1 MGLGSLTMSLPYWP
15 MTRIDRPWG
24 VVTAPSVSDV
34 ASAPGLRSFE
44 RNVGVPSGVTLMTAT
59 PAFGGGLGLPWGA
72 TFTPAEPATYAQ
84 CPAHAMLALP
94 AARLLPLTSFRSW
107 VWPRS
112 SSPQL

>member
-1 MGLGSLTMSLPYWP
+1 
-15 MTRIDRPWG
+15 MTRMERPCG
-24 VVTAPSVSDV
+24 VVTALSVSDV
-34 ASAPGLRSFE
+34 ATEPGLRSVD
-44 RNVGVPSGVTLMTAT
+44 RNVGVPSSVTLMTAT
-59 PAFGGGLGLPWGA
+59 PAFGGGLGLLWGA

-94 AARLLPLTSFRSW
+94 AGRVSPLADFSSW